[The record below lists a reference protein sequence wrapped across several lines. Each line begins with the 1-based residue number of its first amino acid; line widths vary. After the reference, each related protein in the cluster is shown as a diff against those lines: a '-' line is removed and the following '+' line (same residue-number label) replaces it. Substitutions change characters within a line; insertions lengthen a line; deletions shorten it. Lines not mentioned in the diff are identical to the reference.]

1 MCVSLMNGIGI
12 FCIYL
17 ILLRRVIKIMTDNNK
32 KELLV
37 ALLKIRNRVSS
48 GSYEMGE
55 IDHIFKREGYMSWKA
70 PHGTERL
77 EDVPRIYS

>member
-1 MCVSLMNGIGI
+1 
-12 FCIYL
+12 
-17 ILLRRVIKIMTDNNK
+17 MTDNNK

-55 IDHIFKREGYMSWKA
+55 IDHIFKREGYMSWKV